1 MNVLLQ
7 VHSNIFSSFIF
18 NKIKNTCLR
27 CRRYEE
33 IINQAMKC
41 RFEVPDKKISI
52 STGSFKIQPNT
63 PSGENWT
70 KWIFPK
76 LLIWLSG
83 PSTFFIFYKG
93 KQEFIDTSYNEDR
106 NYFDSKYVLVS
117 WHYEGKNKEHAQ
129 IQRYTHSTHSTQD
142 PAFIPRFDPE
152 HQLSIWSQSGRQHRQ
167 CRQAWGVTQLLCR
180 DIQLTMTT
188 AGKQRVVSFIIKEKL
203 IYCKSISLFLQLV
216 HSCKL
221 IYSSCKV
228 WLLYCPLFNRTTW
241 TRTSRT
247 SWVNSHAQAYI
258 QIPTMRSTSNVA
270 RVFRGTD
277 TVLWRSQSHLSSSAT
292 LAHLSGP

>member
-180 DIQLTMTT
+180 DIHLTMTT

-228 WLLYCPLFNRTTW
+228 WLLYC
-241 TRTSRT
+241 
-247 SWVNSHAQAYI
+247 I
-258 QIPTMRSTSNVA
+258 
-270 RVFRGTD
+270 
-277 TVLWRSQSHLSSSAT
+277 VLYLQ
-292 LAHLSGP
+292 